1 MTEQRDTIVL
11 EIRTYRLRSGG
22 GERFHQI
29 FREQAVPMLRRYGI
43 TVVDF
48 GPSLVNEEDEPG
60 EGYFLMRAF
69 PSLEQ
74 REALE
79 GAFYGSDE
87 WRQGP
92 RPEVLSLIENYHTTV
107 ISMPAAAVP
116 ALTHESLRVGAS
128 T

>member
-1 MTEQRDTIVL
+1 MTEQEATVVL
-11 EIRTYRLRSGG
+11 EIRTYRLRSGR

-29 FREQAVPMLRRYGI
+29 FREQAVPLLRRYGI

-48 GPSLVNEEDEPG
+48 GPSLINEADEPG

-69 PSLEQ
+69 PSLER

-87 WRQGP
+87 WRKGP

-107 ISMPAAAVP
+107 ITVPSAAVQ
-116 ALTHESLRVGAS
+116 ALIR
-128 T
+128 